1 MSTPAQVFDD
11 YLSAFTS
18 GDMEAAQSLIADDF
32 SFAGPMLQVT
42 GKEEFFAGASQLLPI
57 MRGYRMLR
65 QWEDGD
71 EVCSIYE
78 FKIETPAA
86 AGAIVMT
93 EWCKVREGRLASSR
107 LVFDTAAFN
116 KLMPA
121 AQPTT

>member
-1 MSTPAQVFDD
+1 MSTAAQVFDD

-18 GDMEAAQSLIADDF
+18 GDMDTARSLIADDF

-78 FKIETPAA
+78 FKVETPAA

-93 EWCKVREGRLASSR
+93 EWCKVREGQLASSR

-116 KLMPA
+116 ELMPK
-121 AQPTT
+121 T

>member
-93 EWCKVREGRLASSR
+93 EWCKVREERLASSR

>member
-1 MSTPAQVFDD
+1 MSTAAQVFDD

-18 GDMEAAQSLIADDF
+18 GDMDTARSLIADDF

-57 MRGYRMLR
+57 MQGYRMLR